1 MKFDPPRYSGPH
13 RATISTG
20 QRVHGNHRIFGIYSP
35 DGRRIPDCDIRAG
48 GLTTEPEQF
57 LSSSGEPRK
66 LDGPVL
72 FAGFAPL
79 QFGHVLTN
87 SIGRLWAL
95 EHLPDET
102 KLLYFP
108 KLLKRRLAFR
118 FLPTVLQFLGIESEI
133 VISQESL
140 AMEQVYTASDQFGER
155 YDGRG
160 SSEFLDWL
168 DRRLGTYP
176 KVQQGNRL
184 YVSRSKLGATAG
196 RFACEQH
203 LEVLLQRQGYQIF
216 SPEEHSLQQQFETM
230 AAAENVIVAEGS
242 ALHFLSLFKRPEQ
255 KVAVI
260 QRRRDLPALITGN
273 MKLRGGGNTWEI
285 DVIREV
291 FWPPLRSDHLSVSL
305 LDFLGLKYALSEI
318 GMIDSKAEWS
328 SPTREEE
335 RRSLEAG
342 LAEGQHM
349 LNAEQ
354 RQKFLRSRRRN

>member
-1 MKFDPPRYSGPH
+1 
-13 RATISTG
+13 
-20 QRVHGNHRIFGIYSP
+20 
-35 DGRRIPDCDIRAG
+35 
-48 GLTTEPEQF
+48 
-57 LSSSGEPRK
+57 
-66 LDGPVL
+66 
-72 FAGFAPL
+72 
-79 QFGHVLTN
+79 
-87 SIGRLWAL
+87 
-95 EHLPDET
+95 
-102 KLLYFP
+102 
-108 KLLKRRLAFR
+108 
-118 FLPTVLQFLGIESEI
+118 
-133 VISQESL
+133 
-140 AMEQVYTASDQFGER
+140 MEQVYTASDQFGER